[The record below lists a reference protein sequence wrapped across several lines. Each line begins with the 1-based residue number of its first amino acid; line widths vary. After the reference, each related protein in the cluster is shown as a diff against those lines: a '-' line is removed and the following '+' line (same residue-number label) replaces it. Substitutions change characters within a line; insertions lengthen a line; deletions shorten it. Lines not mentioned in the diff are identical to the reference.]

1 MAAENKMG
9 VMPVGKLL
17 VTMALPMIA
26 SMLVQAL
33 YNIVDSIFVAMISE
47 EAFTAVSIAFTIQ
60 NLMMAVASGLGV
72 GINALL
78 SRSLGQKDFKM
89 VNRAATNGIL
99 LEVIGCLVFIIL
111 GFVIVEPFYTAQ
123 AGTGPEAA
131 EIIRYGKEYLTLV
144 LVMSFGVF
152 GQFTFERLLQATGKT
167 MFTMT
172 TQGTGAIINLIL
184 DPIFMFVFDWGV
196 AGAAL
201 ATVTGQCV
209 AATMAAVFNVKKNKE
224 INLSFKGFKPHG
236 NTIGQILKVGV
247 PSTIMISI
255 GSVMTFCMNK
265 ILVAFSST
273 AVAVFGAY
281 FKLNSFIMMPLFGM
295 NNSLVPIVSYNY
307 GAGRKDRMV
316 KAIKLALI
324 YAFTLMVAGM
334 LIFQFIP
341 GPLLGFFNASPEM
354 LRIGIPALRIIALS
368 FPVAS
373 FCIIFSSVFQAV
385 GNGVYSMLTS
395 FARQLVALIPS
406 AYIIARTVNFSLDK
420 INYVWW
426 SYNIA
431 EVVSITL
438 SVILFVRL
446 YNTRIKNIKPIED

>member
-1 MAAENKMG
+1 MG
-9 VMPVGKLL
+9 VMPVGRLL

-78 SRSLGQKDFKM
+78 SRSLGQRDFKT
-89 VNRAATNGIL
+89 VNRAATNGIF
-99 LEVIGCLVFIIL
+99 LEAIGCIIFIIMGL
-111 GFVIVEPFYTAQ
+111 VIVEPFYTAQ
-123 AGTGPEAA
+123 AGSGANAA
-131 EIIRYGKEYLTLV
+131 DIIGYGKQYLTIV
-144 LVMSFGVF
+144 LIMCFGVF
-152 GQFTFERLLQATGKT
+152 GQVTFERLLQATGKT

-184 DPIFMFVFDWGV
+184 DPIFIFVFNWGV

-201 ATVTGQCV
+201 ATVAGQCV
-209 AATMAAVFNVKKNKE
+209 AAVMAMVFNVKKNDE
-224 INLSFKGFKPHG
+224 VDLSFKAFRPHK

-307 GAGRKDRMV
+307 GAGRKDRMI
-316 KAIKLALI
+316 KAIKLGLI
-324 YAFTLMVAGM
+324 YAFSLMVIGM

-341 GPLLGFFNASPEM
+341 GQLLSFFNASPQM
-354 LRIGIPALRIIALS
+354 LEIGMPALRIISIS

-385 GNGVYSMLTS
+385 GNGVYSMITS
-395 FARQLVALIPS
+395 FARQLVALVPS
-406 AYIIARTVNFSLDK
+406 AYFIARAINFDINK
-420 INYVWW
+420 INYVWY

-431 EVVSITL
+431 EVVSIAI
-438 SVILFVRL
+438 SVILFVNL
-446 YNTRIKNIKPIED
+446 YKTKIKTIKPPENI

>member
-1 MAAENKMG
+1 MATENKMG

-78 SRSLGQKDFKM
+78 SRSLGEKNYKT
-89 VNRAATNGIL
+89 VNRAATNGIF
-99 LEVIGCLVFIIL
+99 LEAVGCLVFIIL
-111 GFVIVEPFYTAQ
+111 GFVIVEPFYAAQ

-131 EIIRYGKEYLTLV
+131 EIIRYGKEYLTVV
-144 LVMSFGVF
+144 LLMGFGLF
-152 GQFTFERLLQATGKT
+152 GQVTFERLLQATGKT
-167 MFTMT
+167 MFTMV

-184 DPIFMFVFDWGV
+184 DPIFMFVFGWGV

-201 ATVTGQCV
+201 ATVIGQCV
-209 AATMAAVFNVKKNKE
+209 AAAMAVVFNVKKNTE
-224 INLSFKGFKPHG
+224 ISLSFKGFRPNG
-236 NTIGQILKVGV
+236 SIIGQILKVGV
-247 PSTIMISI
+247 PSTIMVSI

-307 GAGRKDRMV
+307 GARKKDRMI

-324 YAFTLMVAGM
+324 YAFSLMVIGM
-334 LIFQFIP
+334 LIFQLIP
-341 GPLLGFFNASPEM
+341 GQLLSFFNASPEM
-354 LRIGIPALRIIALS
+354 LGIGIPALRTISIS
-368 FPVAS
+368 FPVAA

-385 GNGVYSMLTS
+385 GNGVYSMITS

-406 AYIIARTVNFSLDK
+406 AYIIARMVNFSLDK
-420 INYVWW
+420 INYVWL
-426 SYNIA
+426 SYDIA
-431 EVVSITL
+431 EVVSIAL
-438 SVILFVRL
+438 SIILFVRL
-446 YNTRIKNIKPIED
+446 YKTKIKTI